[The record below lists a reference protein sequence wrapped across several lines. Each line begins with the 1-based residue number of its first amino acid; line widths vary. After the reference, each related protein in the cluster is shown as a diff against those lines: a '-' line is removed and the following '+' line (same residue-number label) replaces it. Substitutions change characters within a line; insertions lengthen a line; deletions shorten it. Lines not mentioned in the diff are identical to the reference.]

1 MKKQINQTIAFRN
14 IVRLA
19 NRFFPVQ
26 LAKLR
31 FRKYFGRKM
40 NLKSPQ
46 DINEKISWLALF
58 SDTSEWTRLADKY
71 AVREYVKE
79 CGLEN
84 NLVKLYGKWDSAKE
98 IDWDGLPNSFVLK
111 TNNGSGTVLVVSDKS
126 RFEKNHVIDIM
137 DKWLHK
143 KIAAETTEFHYKDI
157 APCVIAEEYLEP
169 SEAEKTYSSSIVDYK
184 VWCFNG
190 IVDSIWTCS
199 NRDSNGCEVALFDKD
214 WNYHPEASVF
224 NEHYREQKH
233 LTPKPSC
240 LMELIE
246 VAEKLSM
253 PFPVVRVDL
262 YVIKDHVYFGEMTFT
277 SLGGTMNFYTQEKLL
292 EMGEKIDLSGVKLKR
307 NKFN

>member
-1 MKKQINQTIAFRN
+1 MIRM
-14 IVRLA
+14 A
-19 NRFFPVQ
+19 NSICPV
-26 LAKLR
+26 LMAKLR
-31 FRKYFGRKM
+31 YRKYFGRKM
-40 NLKSPQ
+40 NLKNPQ

-84 NLVKLYGKWDSAKE
+84 ILVKLYGKWDSAKE
-98 IDWDGLPNSFVLK
+98 IEWENLPNSFVLK

-126 RFEKNHVIDIM
+126 RFEKDYVLEIM

-157 APCVIAEEYLEP
+157 IPCIIAEEYLEP
-169 SEAEKTYSSSIVDYK
+169 SETEKNYSSSIIDYK

-190 IVDSIWTCS
+190 IVDSIWTCC
-199 NRDSNGCEVALFDKD
+199 NRGNDSCEVALFDKE
-214 WNYHPEASVF
+214 WNYHPEASIF
-224 NEHYREQKH
+224 NEHYQEQKH
-233 LTPKPSC
+233 LTPKPAC
-240 LMELIE
+240 LHELIE
-246 VAEKLSM
+246 IAEKLSK

-262 YVIKDHVYFGEMTFT
+262 YVIKNHVYFGEMTFT

-307 NKFN
+307 NK